1 MLSSFITLNDWLHT
15 KAIHSTSCW
24 PRTQQIHRWLSI
36 YCSSIIVQSAVTYYF
51 IKISQRPNAS
61 TNAGFERNSMP
72 IQWHKTLNGRKVLE
86 NRCSF
91 VDAGFKFLAPRG
103 RFLADCGLSFDVIW
117 NQLPSSSL
125 ADVKPSSKKGP
136 CSDDGCE
143 TLDWHWHLCLLS
155 CRGRM
160 RLSHPGSVHTLDKVH
175 IRSLSL
181 SWFSRRSQFCRPI
194 SAHSCCHQLLL

>member
-15 KAIHSTSCW
+15 KAIHSTSWW

-125 ADVKPSSKKGP
+125 ADVKPSSKKAP
-136 CSDDGCE
+136 AV
-143 TLDWHWHLCLLS
+143 
-155 CRGRM
+155 M
-160 RLSHPGSVHTLDKVH
+160 RAVK
-175 IRSLSL
+175 
-181 SWFSRRSQFCRPI
+181 
-194 SAHSCCHQLLL
+194 HSTDIDTCACCHVAGGWDWATRARFTHWTKFIFVH